1 VIQAHTYAKPLLIA
15 LLAGIFCFFTSSFSI
30 AQTQQTH
37 SISGVVKGD
46 NNELLP
52 GASIYMMENPRFGT
66 SADTNGKFSLQVP
79 HSGPWTMKCSMVGFT
94 RKEVPIV
101 FESTTNLALTIIL
114 ESTVKIGEAEVLS
127 RGEKNST
134 LRRIDPRVAAKIPTP
149 RGTIEDV
156 LLQAPV
162 NFTSELSSSYNVR
175 GGSFDE
181 NLVYV
186 NDIEVYRPFL
196 TRSGQQEGLS
206 FPNPD
211 MVERINFSA
220 GGFESKYGDKMSSVL
235 DIHYRKP
242 QERSTTITASMLG
255 AQVQHDGV
263 NKSKS
268 IRINSGFRYR
278 NNSYVLGSLDETG
291 EYSPT
296 YLDAQTYITW
306 DPDGYGPWEVQLL
319 GVYGEND
326 YQFIPKSRQ
335 TDIGTINNAIRLNIA
350 FAGKENT
357 SFQTG
362 FSALALERTT
372 ENSRIRLINSVF
384 RTVESET
391 FDIIGAYR
399 LDELE
404 LDPGSDDFGE
414 SAGNLGIGGFFN
426 HARNQLE
433 ATVVSSALKGSYNF
447 EKSGHFFEYGV
458 KFQKEI
464 INDDLS
470 EWAFVDSAGFLTP
483 HPQDS
488 IGISIP
494 DSLVTFDQPLM
505 IQDVLNAENN
515 VMSDRVTAY
524 FQDTWTIKTKH
535 GEINAHMGFRGHLW
549 NLNADISTETKRTH
563 LVGGPRTHFSYSSFK
578 KPKTIWNVSGGWY
591 WQPPFYREMRNH
603 DGEVNQDILPQ
614 RAIHAVAGVNHE
626 FEMFTRPFKFVG
638 EIYYKDLNQ
647 LIPYEVENVRQRY
660 FGTNNSSGYATG
672 IDLMLNGEFIE
683 GIQSWMRISA
693 LKAMEDLSDD
703 RYVEYYNSDSVLI
716 IPGYTWND
724 VATDSI
730 TIYPGAIPRPSDQRL
745 SVSLLFQDEMPRNPD
760 YKVLLSLFFGTG
772 LPYGPPTHN
781 RYQDV
786 LRTPPYRRVDLG
798 FSKDLAK
805 GYIAI
810 EVFNILGI
818 NNTISH
824 TWVEDVNGRMYA
836 IPNFLTGRRINLK
849 LHLNF

>member
-1 VIQAHTYAKPLLIA
+1 
-15 LLAGIFCFFTSSFSI
+15 
-30 AQTQQTH
+30 
-37 SISGVVKGD
+37 
-46 NNELLP
+46 
-52 GASIYMMENPRFGT
+52 MMENPRFGT
-66 SADTNGKFSLQVP
+66 SADINGKFNLQLP

-94 RKEVPIV
+94 TKEVQIE
-101 FESTTNLALTIIL
+101 FDSSTNLFLNIIL
-114 ESTVKIGEAEVLS
+114 ESTVKIGEAYVIS
-127 RGEKNST
+127 QSEKNST

-211 MVERINFSA
+211 MVDRINFSA

-242 QERSTTITASMLG
+242 QERSTTIIASMLG
-255 AQVQHDGV
+255 AQIQHDGI
-263 NKSKS
+263 NKSKT
-268 IRINSGFRYR
+268 IRINSGVRYR

-306 DPDGYGPWEVQLL
+306 NPDGHGPWEVQLL
-319 GVYGEND
+319 SVYGENN

-350 FAGKENT
+350 FEGKENT

-362 FSALALERTT
+362 FSALAFERAT

-384 RTVESET
+384 RTVERET

-426 HARNQLE
+426 HARNQLN
-433 ATVVSSALKGSYNF
+433 ATVVSSALKGSYNI

-488 IGISIP
+488 IGIPIP
-494 DSLVTFDQPLM
+494 DSLVTFDQPLI

-524 FQDTWTIKTKH
+524 FQDTWTIKTRR
-535 GEINAHMGFRGHLW
+535 GEINSHMGFRGHLW
-549 NLNADISTETKRTH
+549 TLNADVSTDTKRTH
-563 LVGGPRTHFSYSSFK
+563 LVGGPRGYFSYSSNK
-578 KPKTIWNVSGGWY
+578 KPKTIWNISGGWY
-591 WQPPFYREMRNH
+591 WQPPFYREMRRQN
-603 DGEVNQDILPQ
+603 GEVNQDILPQ
-614 RAIHAVAGVNHE
+614 RSIHAVAGVNHE

-638 EIYYKDLNQ
+638 EIYYKGLNQ
-647 LIPYEVENVRQRY
+647 IIPYKVENVRQRY
-660 FGTNNSSGYATG
+660 FGTNNSSGFATG
-672 IDLMLNGEFIE
+672 VDIMLNGEFID

-693 LKAMEDLSDD
+693 LKAMEDLNNDS
-703 RYVEYYNSDSVLI
+703 YVEYYNSDTVLI
-716 IPGYTWND
+716 IPGYTWNN
-724 VATDSI
+724 VATDST

-772 LPYGPPTHN
+772 LPYGPPSQN
-781 RYQDV
+781 RYQDI
-786 LRTPPYRRVDLG
+786 LRTPSYRRVDLG
-798 FSKDLAK
+798 FSKDFSK

>member
-1 VIQAHTYAKPLLIA
+1 MIASLSNIKLLAFA
-15 LLAGIFCFFTSSFSI
+15 LLWSTFSFLSPSFLT
-30 AQTQQTH
+30 AQTDSTH
-37 SISGVVKGD
+37 RVIGLIQGED
-46 NNELLP
+46 GEILP
-52 GASIYMMENPRFGT
+52 GASVYAMENPRFGI
-66 SADTNGKFSLQVP
+66 SADSNGKFNLELP
-79 HSGPWTMKCSMVGFT
+79 HSGPWTLKCSMVGY
-94 RKEVPIV
+94 
-101 FESTTNLALTIIL
+101 STKKLPLEFYGTQSLHLTISL
-114 ESTVKIGEAEVLS
+114 ESTVKIGEAQVLS
-127 RGEKNST
+127 NGEKNTT
-134 LRRIDPRVAAKIPTP
+134 LRRIDPRVANKIPTP

-211 MVERINFSA
+211 MVDRINFSA

-242 QERSTTITASMLG
+242 QKTSTSITASMMG

-263 NKSKS
+263 NKKET

-278 NNSYVLGSLDETG
+278 NNSYILGTLDETG

-326 YQFIPKSRQ
+326 YQFIPQDRQ
-335 TDIGTINNAIRLNIA
+335 TDVGTINNAIRLNIYYD
-350 FAGKENT
+350 GKEQT
-357 SFQTG
+357 SYQTG
-362 FSALALERTT
+362 FGALALERAT
-372 ENSRIRLINSVF
+372 ENSRLRWINSAY
-384 RTVESET
+384 RTVERET

-414 SAGNLGIGGFFN
+414 SAGNLGVGAFFE

-433 ATVVSSALKGSYNF
+433 ATVLSTAFKGSYNF
-447 EKSGHFFEYGV
+447 ENRGHFLEYGV
-458 KFQKEI
+458 KYQSEY
-464 INDDLS
+464 INDNLE
-470 EWAFVDSAGFLTP
+470 EWAFIDSAGFLTP
-483 HPQDS
+483 HPLDS
-488 IGISIP
+488 IGIPGNSQPIIIEDLLVSQNSVRSIRLT
-494 DSLVTFDQPLM
+494 SY
-505 IQDVLNAENN
+505 I
-515 VMSDRVTAY
+515 
-524 FQDTWTIKTKH
+524 QDTWTIKTKG
-535 GEINAHMGFRGHLW
+535 GEVNTHVGIRGHLW
-549 NLNADISTETKRTH
+549 SLKANAHDTRTH
-563 LVGGPRTHFSYSSFK
+563 FVGGPRAHLSYISDN
-578 KPKTIWNVSGGWY
+578 KPNTIWNLSSGYY

-603 DGEVNQDILPQ
+603 LGEVNPDILPQ
-614 RAIHAVAGVNHE
+614 RAIHFVTGVNHE
-626 FEMFTRPFKFVG
+626 FKMFTRPFKFVG
-638 EIYYKDLNQ
+638 EVYYKDLDQ

-660 FGTNNSSGYATG
+660 FGLNNSSGLATG

-683 GIQSWMRISA
+683 GIQSWMRVSA
-693 LKAMEDLSDD
+693 LTAIEDLSDD
-703 RYVEYYNSDSVLI
+703 MYVNYYNSDSTLI

-724 VATDSI
+724 TPSYSD
-730 TIYPGAIPRPSDQRL
+730 TIFPGSIPRPSDQRL

-772 LPYGPPTHN
+772 LPYGPPTLN
-781 RYQDV
+781 RYEDV
-786 LRTPPYRRVDLG
+786 LRTAAYRRVDIG
-798 FSKDLAK
+798 FSKDFKIGYLAL
-805 GYIAI
+805 

-824 TWVEDVNGRMYA
+824 TWLEDVNGRMYA
-836 IPNFLTGRRINLK
+836 IPNFLTGRRVNVK